1 MNKNFIG
8 NNEAFLNLDSYARSQ
23 NPGPLILSGKRGLGK
38 RQAAMDVI
46 SHFMGCSKDR
56 LYKDPDFYMLDR
68 QHETI
73 KVEDVLALLEK
84 SALAAL
90 KGKKFFLVCNAEN
103 MNVQAQ
109 NKLLKLLEDK
119 NSTNVIIFLCNQ
131 DIDVLLETIKSRCNV
146 ITFNPLSIK
155 EIEPYFMEKGIAK
168 EELLFAA
175 YLCDFCPHAIED
187 IAGYYPVL
195 LETCQK
201 LMQARKK
208 EDFFQILHLIRE
220 KDPENFYEVHSE
232 HYWVVLQMFY
242 YLFEQLLIRKLNI
255 SSGENSTDFKQLE
268 DLYSLSHVYQVCS
281 TLTAHQKQWQDSS
294 YSKNDFFDL
303 IRSMVKEQPHT
314 SAEMLK

>member
-8 NNEAFLNLDSYARSQ
+8 NDDAFLNLDSYARSQ

-46 SHFMGCSKDR
+46 AQFMGCDKNK
-56 LYKDPDFYMLDR
+56 LYKNPDFFLLDR
-68 QHETI
+68 QQETI
-73 KVEDVLALLEK
+73 KVEDILILLDK
-84 SALAAL
+84 SSLAAL
-90 KGKKFFLVCNAEN
+90 KGKKFFLICNAEN

-109 NKLLKLLEDK
+109 NKLLKLLEDR
-119 NSTNVIIFLCNQ
+119 NTTNVLIFLCNQ
-131 DIDVLLETIKSRCNV
+131 DALLETIKSRCN
-146 ITFNPLSIK
+146 IISFSPLSIK
-155 EIEPYFMEKGIAK
+155 EITPYFLEKGIVR

-187 IAGYYPVL
+187 MGDYYPTL
-195 LETCQK
+195 LKTCKK
-201 LMQARKK
+201 LMQARRK

-242 YLFEQLLIRKLNI
+242 YLFEQLMLQKLKIAGNE
-255 SSGENSTDFKQLE
+255 SCKDFKQLE
-268 DLYSLSHVYQVCS
+268 ELYSLPQIYQICS
-281 TLTAHQKQWQDSS
+281 TLTAHQKQWQNSS

-303 IRSMVKEQPHT
+303 IRSMVKGQ
-314 SAEMLK
+314 